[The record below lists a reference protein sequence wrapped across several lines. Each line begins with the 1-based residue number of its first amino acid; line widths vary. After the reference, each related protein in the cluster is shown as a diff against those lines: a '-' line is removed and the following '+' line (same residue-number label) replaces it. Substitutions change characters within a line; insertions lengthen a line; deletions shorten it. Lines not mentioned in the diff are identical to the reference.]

1 MRISANRHR
10 FRWADQPQTF
20 QRRKSPKWS
29 SFVALSVLCASVN
42 WLWWLAAIRWTPKPP
57 ANVKWKQWI
66 VVRDLVEWKISPK
79 KCSSILAAV
88 KAKKQKQKIDEQQYK
103 RRFISGNYKS
113 FMQSSHNTIFRAL
126 SFIPIWFYR
135 FLMLSRSTQRPTTN
149 STSIAW
155 QWSCIQ
161 RIPKN
166 ATSELQND
174 ESLLPL
180 LFPIN
185 LVFQTRSKGQTA
197 CANVRVLDGISKDS
211 RAPCLRWVMF
221 LSLAMH
227 HSVTCTGHM
236 VGDCRLR
243 LTHTVHSHQ
252 PRKHLPR
259 ARMV

>member
-1 MRISANRHR
+1 MLLDPCCREGQETKTKN
-10 FRWADQPQTF
+10 
-20 QRRKSPKWS
+20 
-29 SFVALSVLCASVN
+29 
-42 WLWWLAAIRWTPKPP
+42 
-57 ANVKWKQWI
+57 
-66 VVRDLVEWKISPK
+66 
-79 KCSSILAAV
+79 
-88 KAKKQKQKIDEQQYK
+88 